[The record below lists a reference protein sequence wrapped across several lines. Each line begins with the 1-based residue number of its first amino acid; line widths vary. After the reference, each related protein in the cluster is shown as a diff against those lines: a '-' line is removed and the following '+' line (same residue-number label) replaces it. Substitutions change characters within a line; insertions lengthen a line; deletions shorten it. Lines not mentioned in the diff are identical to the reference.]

1 MSDNAGWGGQPDQP
15 PPYGQPPQYG
25 QPLYGQPPPY
35 GQPPQYGQPPY
46 GQPPPHGQPPQYG
59 PPPYGQPGY
68 GQPAAPAPGG
78 VPLRPLTVGDILNG
92 AFTLIRRNPV
102 ATLGLAAII
111 QTIYGI
117 VSALITWRLLNSA
130 HTLTSLP
137 PQPTSAQLA
146 HALGQF
152 FATYIP
158 LVLLQVALV
167 FVFQAMLTGMLTGV
181 LGRGLLGSKITIGEA
196 WQIARLP
203 AVIGVS
209 LLVPLIL
216 LALWIPVAA
225 ITIALAAAKITAAAI
240 LVGVLGSIAALVLT
254 IWIWVRLSLA
264 VPAVVLEGAGPVMAL
279 RRSWQ
284 LVQGSW
290 WRIFGISLLA
300 WLVVALISVVLQV
313 PFIIVRSVV
322 GGGSGFTTVYSPG
335 TTAAVAAPSVLGLA
349 IGAIGSI
356 IAATCT
362 RPITA
367 GVSVLLYTDMRI
379 RKEGLDLALHQ
390 TSQARGLTGDEF
402 MRLWRPGMHG
412 AGQYVGG
419 YQDAGGG
426 AWPGAVGPRPGAAG
440 PWPGA
445 AGAGPGGSA
454 GQDGLPGQW
463 PGGAAG
469 SGHEPPP
476 G

>member
-1 MSDNAGWGGQPDQP
+1 
-15 PPYGQPPQYG
+15 
-25 QPLYGQPPPY
+25 
-35 GQPPQYGQPPY
+35 
-46 GQPPPHGQPPQYG
+46 
-59 PPPYGQPGY
+59 
-68 GQPAAPAPGG
+68 

-92 AFTLIRRNPV
+92 AFTLIRSNPV
-102 ATLGLAAII
+102 ATLGLAAVI

-117 VSALITWRLLNSA
+117 VSALITWRVLNSA

-167 FVFQAMLTGMLTGV
+167 FVFQAMLTGMLTGA

-216 LALWIPVAA
+216 LALWMPVAA
-225 ITIALAAAKITAAAI
+225 VTIVLAAAKITAAAI

-264 VPAVVLEGAGPVMAL
+264 VPAVVLEGTGPVMAL
-279 RRSWQ
+279 RRSWE

-290 WRIFGISLLA
+290 WRVFGILLLA

-322 GGGSGFTTVYSPG
+322 GGGSGFTSVYSPG
-335 TTAAVAAPSVLGLA
+335 TTAAVAAPSVLGVA

-367 GVSVLLYTDMRI
+367 GVSVLLYTDMRM
-379 RKEGLDLALHQ
+379 RKEGLDLALNQ
-390 TSQARGLTGDEF
+390 ASQAQGLTGDEF
-402 MRLWRPGMHG
+402 MRLWRPGMQG

-419 YQDAGGG
+419 HQDAGAG
-426 AWPGAVGPRPGAAG
+426 A
-440 PWPGA
+440 WPGA
-445 AGAGPGGSA
+445 AGAGPARSA
-454 GQDGLPGQW
+454 GQDGLPAQW